1 VVFFFE
7 AAKGFDL
14 GFEPRDKAIVV
25 SDEADEG
32 IEGHAVLRLNPVGEE
47 VEFGLGGAVTIGSQV
62 VADPFDTVFE
72 KIALL
77 GVEGDT
83 VLEEDGA
90 DTSEK
95 EQGGGGVGGPEK
107 GVVDNIFATNVEDK
121 FGMTGGKEVVPFGLK
136 QAHHSSVAGGSIA
149 RAERHDVE
157 AVLEEVGGE
166 KSEFLTVRRV
176 DADLMKTGA
185 TVDADKMESTF

>member
-7 AAKGFDL
+7 AAEGFDL

-32 IEGHAVLRLNPVGEE
+32 VEGHAVFRLKPVGEE
-47 VEFGLGGAVTIGSQV
+47 VEFGLSRAVTIGSEV
-62 VADPFDTVFE
+62 VADPFDAVFE
-72 KIALL
+72 KIAFL

-83 VLEEDGA
+83 VLEEDSA
-90 DTSEK
+90 DATEK
-95 EQGGGGVGGPEK
+95 EQGGGGVGRPKK
-107 GVVDNIFATNVEDK
+107 GVVDNILAADGGDE
-121 FGMTGGKEVVPFGLK
+121 FGVTGGKEVVPFGLK

-149 RAERHDVE
+149 RAKRHDVE
-157 AVLEEVGGE
+157 AVLKEVGGE
-166 KSEFLTVRRV
+166 KSEFLTVGRV

-185 TVDADKMESTF
+185 TVDTDKMESTF